1 MNTSGYMNDM
11 PWVVGLHRMG
21 GDLSSSPALRE
32 CARHAHASPASDY
45 AVRCVVLLV
54 CTTTYVHT
62 SQSHEG
68 EWLVP
73 LFLSIYL
80 HTYIM

>member
-1 MNTSGYMNDM
+1 M
-11 PWVVGLHRMG
+11 GLHRMG
-21 GDLSSSPALRE
+21 GDLSSFPRS
-32 CARHAHASPASDY
+32 ARRSLTQETHAHAVRIHA
-45 AVRCVVLLV
+45 AQETHAHTVRCVVLLV

-73 LFLSIYL
+73 LFPSKYL